1 MKHKLIS
8 IAFLLFLINI
18 SFAQQPTKQEK
29 LLNGLKLLIWSD
41 EKASGVNLKLR
52 IHKGA
57 AFDLK
62 DKAGMMSL
70 LADILFPDEQAKR
83 LFREEL
89 GGNLS
94 VQVSYDYIQIEASSE
109 PEDLLTLLEAVA
121 SAVSN
126 PPITKDNFKK
136 VLDAKIDRLNDL
148 EQDDEYRADVAVRQ
162 RLFGSFP
169 YGRPIEGSDESLRKI
184 ELADLIFAKDRYLTA
199 DNATLVIYGK
209 LSPDFTYMAVRRIFG
224 SWKKSEKPIPAT
236 FRQPDEPD
244 TSLLLL
250 NSKADNLIEARSAVR
265 GIARNDRNYFA
276 TEILAKILS
285 QRIISQPAK
294 MTKAM
299 VINQA
304 NFLPGILMARLSMPK
319 VSVSIG
325 TSNIN
330 PTSENSRTEFSL
342 TELLRKDATQ
352 EEFEKAKGEV
362 LKDFNSRPIY
372 DLWLDVDTYGLISLK
387 DEVSKANSVSLRD
400 VNLTLQDL
408 RKRPVVNVVLTK

>member
-1 MKHKLIS
+1 MKHKLIFS
-8 IAFLLFLINI
+8 ALFLFLINI

-41 EKASGVNLKLR
+41 EKASSVNLKLR

-70 LADILFPDEQAKR
+70 LADILFPDEQARR

-94 VQVSYDYIQIEASSE
+94 VQVSYDYIQIEASSK

-136 VLDAKIDRLNDL
+136 VLDAKIDRVKDL

-169 YGRPIEGSDESLRKI
+169 YGRPIEGSNESLRKI

-285 QRIISQPAK
+285 QRIISQPARI
-294 MTKAM
+294 TKAT

-325 TSNIN
+325 TSNTDQ
-330 PTSENSRTEFSL
+330 TSENSRTEFSL
-342 TELLRKDATQ
+342 TELLSKDATQ
-352 EEFEKAKGEV
+352 EEFERAKNEV
-362 LKDFNSRPIY
+362 LKDFDSRSIY

-387 DEVSKANSVSLRD
+387 DEISKANSVSLRD

>member
-18 SFAQQPTKQEK
+18 SLAQQPTKQEK

-41 EKASGVNLKLR
+41 EKASSVNLKLR

-70 LADILFPDEQAKR
+70 LADILFPDEQARR

-94 VQVSYDYIQIEASSE
+94 VQVSYDYIQIEASSK

-121 SAVSN
+121 TAVSN
-126 PPITKDNFKK
+126 PPITEDNFKK
-136 VLDAKIDRLNDL
+136 VLDAKIDRVKDL

-169 YGRPIEGSDESLRKI
+169 YGRPIEGSNESLRKI

-299 VINQA
+299 VINQS
-304 NFLPGILMARLSMPK
+304 NFLPGILMARLSIPK

-330 PTSENSRTEFSL
+330 PASENSRTEFSL
-342 TELLRKDATQ
+342 TELLSKDATQ
-352 EEFEKAKGEV
+352 EEFERAKNEV
-362 LKDFNSRPIY
+362 LKDFDSRSIY

-387 DEVSKANSVSLRD
+387 DEVNKAKSVSLRD

>member
-1 MKHKLIS
+1 MKRKLIFTS
-8 IAFLLFLINI
+8 FFLFLTSI

-41 EKASGVNLKLR
+41 EKASSVNLKLR

-57 AFDLK
+57 VFDLK

-94 VQVSYDYIQIEASSE
+94 VQVDYDYVQIEASSK

-136 VLDAKIDRLNDL
+136 VLDAKIERLKDL

-169 YGRPIEGSDESLRKI
+169 YGRPIEGSNESLRKI

-285 QRIISQPAK
+285 QRIISQPARIN
-294 MTKAM
+294 KAV

-304 NFLPGILMARLSMPK
+304 NFLPGILVARLSMPR

-325 TSNIN
+325 TSNMN
-330 PTSENSRTEFSL
+330 PATENSRTEFSL

-352 EEFEKAKGEV
+352 EEFEKAKSEV
-362 LKDFNSRPIY
+362 LKDFNSRSIY

-387 DEVSKANSVSLRD
+387 DEVNKINSVSLRD

>member
-1 MKHKLIS
+1 MKRKLIFTS
-8 IAFLLFLINI
+8 FFLFLTSI

-41 EKASGVNLKLR
+41 EKASSVNLKLR

-94 VQVSYDYIQIEASSE
+94 VQVDYDYVQIEASSK

-136 VLDAKIDRLNDL
+136 VLDAKIERLKDL

-169 YGRPIEGSDESLRKI
+169 YGRPIEGSNESLSKI

-285 QRIISQPAK
+285 QRIINQPARIN
-294 MTKAM
+294 KAV

-304 NFLPGILMARLSMPK
+304 NFLPGILVARLSMPR

-325 TSNIN
+325 TSNMN
-330 PTSENSRTEFSL
+330 PATENSRTEFSL

-352 EEFEKAKGEV
+352 EEFEKAKSEV
-362 LKDFNSRPIY
+362 LKDFNLRSIY

-387 DEVSKANSVSLRD
+387 DEVNKINSVSLRD

>member
-1 MKHKLIS
+1 MKHKLIF
-8 IAFLLFLINI
+8 IALLLFLINT

-41 EKASGVNLKLR
+41 EKASSVNLKLR

-94 VQVSYDYIQIEASSE
+94 VQVSYDYIQIEASSK

-121 SAVSN
+121 GAVSN

-136 VLDAKIDRLNDL
+136 VLDAKIDRVKDL

-169 YGRPIEGSDESLRKI
+169 YGRPIEGSNESLRKI

-250 NSKADNLIEARSAVR
+250 SSKADNLIEARSAVR

-285 QRIISQPAK
+285 QRIISQPAR
-294 MTKAM
+294 MSKAM
-299 VINQA
+299 VINQS
-304 NFLPGILMARLSMPK
+304 NFLPGILIARLSMPK

-330 PTSENSRTEFSL
+330 PASENSRTEFSL

-352 EEFEKAKGEV
+352 EEFEKAKMEV

-387 DEVSKANSVSLRD
+387 DEISKANSVSLRD

>member
-1 MKHKLIS
+1 MKRKLIFTS
-8 IAFLLFLINI
+8 FFLFLTSI

-41 EKASGVNLKLR
+41 EKASSVNLKLR

-94 VQVSYDYIQIEASSE
+94 VQVDYDYVQIEASSK

-136 VLDAKIDRLNDL
+136 VLDAKIERLKDL

-162 RLFGSFP
+162 RLFGSFL
-169 YGRPIEGSDESLRKI
+169 YGRPIEGSNESLRKI

-285 QRIISQPAK
+285 QRIISQPARIN
-294 MTKAM
+294 KAV

-304 NFLPGILMARLSMPK
+304 NFLPGILVARLSMPR

-325 TSNIN
+325 TSNMN
-330 PTSENSRTEFSL
+330 PATENSRTEFSL

-352 EEFEKAKGEV
+352 EEFEKAKSEV
-362 LKDFNSRPIY
+362 LKDFNSRSIY

-387 DEVSKANSVSLRD
+387 DEVNKINSVSLRD

>member
-1 MKHKLIS
+1 MKRKLIFTS
-8 IAFLLFLINI
+8 FFLFLTSI

-41 EKASGVNLKLR
+41 EKASSVNLKLR

-94 VQVSYDYIQIEASSE
+94 VQVDYDYVQIEASSK

-136 VLDAKIDRLNDL
+136 VLDAKIERLKDL

-169 YGRPIEGSDESLRKI
+169 YGRPIEGSNESLRKI

-285 QRIISQPAK
+285 QRIISQPARIN
-294 MTKAM
+294 KAV

-304 NFLPGILMARLSMPK
+304 NFLPGILVARLSMPR

-325 TSNIN
+325 TSNMN
-330 PTSENSRTEFSL
+330 PATENSRTEFSL

-352 EEFEKAKGEV
+352 EEFEKAKSEV
-362 LKDFNSRPIY
+362 LKDFNSRSIY

-387 DEVSKANSVSLRD
+387 DEVNKINSVSLRD